1 MIPVSDV
8 MVVSFNKGVGDGHEL
23 LLVGKQTQRNKP
35 IQIMNAFSGQDAID
49 IYKKLTTPSGL
60 LDK

>member
-23 LLVGKQTQRNKP
+23 LLVGKQRPGKP
-35 IQIMNAFSGQDAID
+35 INVINAFNGQDAID
-49 IYKKLTTPSGL
+49 IYKKLTTPSEL
-60 LDK
+60 MKK